1 MCGES
6 QVDPYSDF
14 PTMWLFRAKAKAQ
27 PLSQEDTKTKA
38 QPTSQE
44 KVAEEQLTPDKS
56 NGQTK
61 QVFGHQS
68 SLPDILYPLS
78 FAGPLTPLWVSPSQF
93 FTHPWVLYS
102 IGFIG
107 VMVSAACLPVF
118 EYIIGLWLN
127 GITNLSKTAEQR
139 KQVGTNSAYYM
150 LAPML
155 AVLFGSYTRFACC
168 QSMLHQFAI
177 C

>member
-1 MCGES
+1 
-6 QVDPYSDF
+6 
-14 PTMWLFRAKAKAQ
+14 MWPFKTKTKAQ
-27 PLSQEDTKTKA
+27 PLSQEKAKMKA

-44 KVAEEQLTPDKS
+44 KVAKEQHGPDES
-56 NGQTK
+56 SGQTK

-68 SLPDILYPLS
+68 TLPDILYPLS
-78 FAGPLTPLWVSPSQF
+78 FVGPLTPLWVSPSQF
-93 FTHPWVLYS
+93 FSHPLVLYS
-102 IGFIG
+102 IGFVG

-139 KQVGTNSAYYM
+139 KQVGTDSAYYM

>member
-1 MCGES
+1 
-6 QVDPYSDF
+6 
-14 PTMWLFRAKAKAQ
+14 MWPFQTKTKAQ
-27 PLSQEDTKTKA
+27 PLSQEKAKMKA

-44 KVAEEQLTPDKS
+44 KVAEGQIVPGEDS
-56 NGQTK
+56 GQTK

-68 SLPDILYPLS
+68 TLPDILYPLS

-93 FTHPWVLYS
+93 FSHPWVLYS

-107 VMVSAACLPVF
+107 VMSSAACLPVF

-127 GITNLSKTAEQR
+127 GITDLSKTAEQR

-155 AVLFGSYTRFACC
+155 AVLFGSYTWFACC
-168 QSMLHQFAI
+168 QSMLHHFAI
-177 C
+177 S

>member
-1 MCGES
+1 
-6 QVDPYSDF
+6 
-14 PTMWLFRAKAKAQ
+14 MWPFQTKTKAQ
-27 PLSQEDTKTKA
+27 PLSQEKAKMKA

-44 KVAEEQLTPDKS
+44 KVAKEQHGPDES
-56 NGQTK
+56 SRQTK

-68 SLPDILYPLS
+68 TLPDILYPLS
-78 FAGPLTPLWVSPSQF
+78 FAVPLTPLWVSPSQF
-93 FTHPWVLYS
+93 FSHPWVLYS

-107 VMVSAACLPVF
+107 VMSSAACLPVF

-127 GITNLSKTAEQR
+127 GITDLSKTAEQR

-155 AVLFGSYTRFACC
+155 AVLFGSYTWFACC
-168 QSMLHQFAI
+168 QSMLHHFAI
-177 C
+177 S